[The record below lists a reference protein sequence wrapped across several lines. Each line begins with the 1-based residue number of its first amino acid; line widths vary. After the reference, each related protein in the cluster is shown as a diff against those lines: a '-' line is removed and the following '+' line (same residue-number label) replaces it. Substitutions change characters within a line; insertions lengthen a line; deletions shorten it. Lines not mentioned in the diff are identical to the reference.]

1 MERFYLY
8 EGGIMRLILEFII
21 VFIVLYIVNKLLF
34 TKKVK
39 KGKKNKDKMRPEI
52 MYLVT
57 LYKLDIKKIDI
68 NNRIVIVLHFF
79 AKLYKNTL

>member
-39 KGKKNKDKMRPEI
+39 KSKKNKDKMRPEI
-52 MYLVT
+52 M
-57 LYKLDIKKIDI
+57 
-68 NNRIVIVLHFF
+68 
-79 AKLYKNTL
+79 

>member
-39 KGKKNKDKMRPEI
+39 K
-52 MYLVT
+52 
-57 LYKLDIKKIDI
+57 IKIKCDQ
-68 NNRIVIVLHFF
+68 R
-79 AKLYKNTL
+79 